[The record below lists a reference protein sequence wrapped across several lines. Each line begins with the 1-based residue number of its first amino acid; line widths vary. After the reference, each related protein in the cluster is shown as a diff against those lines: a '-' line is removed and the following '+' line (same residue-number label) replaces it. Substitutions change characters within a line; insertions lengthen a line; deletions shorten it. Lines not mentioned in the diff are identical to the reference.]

1 MGISEWLGFGDTAKG
16 IGEGI
21 STATQGI
28 RHLITGD
35 VSPDMVVKLQEV
47 EIELA
52 KVHARIVE
60 SDNSA
65 GWLNRSIRPMTFA
78 ITFTTWVMLLIVR
91 AFTDVEFDDFIIKEL
106 SAFLYILVPSFFL
119 YRTYEKVKGVAT

>member
-1 MGISEWLGFGDTAKG
+1 MGISEWLGLGDTA
-16 IGEGI
+16 EGVGNGV

-47 EIELA
+47 EIELM
-52 KVHARIVE
+52 KVHADIVK
-60 SDNSA
+60 SDNQA

-78 ITFTTWVMLLIVR
+78 ITFTSWVMLLLVK
-91 AFTDVEFDDFIIKEL
+91 AFTDIEFDDFIIKEL
-106 SAFLYILVPSFFL
+106 SVSRLLNI
-119 YRTYEKVKGVAT
+119 T